1 MNPEEIQAVVT
12 KAAQAVEDGY
22 VFPDKGAD
30 IAALLRA
37 HLAEDRYA
45 GCTGPAELGTSVT
58 ADLTDASG
66 DLHLRLLFHEAGV
79 VGEEDEAALAASWAE
94 QARHTAGGMRRVE
107 RLDDNVAVVEVGPV
121 LGDPSVA
128 GAAVVAAMSL
138 AADADALV
146 IDVRGCRGGSPDGV
160 VLLLSHLF
168 GDDPVRLSDIEHR
181 EEGTRQFWT
190 AAVLPGRRFGP
201 DKPVA
206 VVVGPETFSG
216 GVGLAFDLQEQGRAT
231 IVGERT
237 RGGAHPRIGVVVHPQ
252 LELTLP
258 IARSVSLFT
267 GGNWEGVGVQPD
279 VEVPA
284 DQALEAALALLRESL
299 QDPAGQG
306 TSDPAKTES

>member
-1 MNPEEIQAVVT
+1 MNPAEIHAVVT

-22 VFPDKGAD
+22 VFPDKGAS

-45 GCTGPAELGTSVT
+45 GCAGPADLGAFVT
-58 ADLTDASG
+58 ADLRDASG
-66 DLHLRLLFHEAGV
+66 DLHLRLLFHEGGA
-79 VGEEDEAALAASWAE
+79 VGEEDQEALAATWAE
-94 QARHTAGGMRRVE
+94 QARQTAGGMRRVE
-107 RLDDNVAVVEVGPV
+107 RRDGNIGVVEVAPV
-121 LGDPSVA
+121 LGHPGMA
-128 GAAVVAAMSL
+128 GAAIVAAMSL
-138 AADADALV
+138 VADADALV

-168 GDDPVRLSDIEHR
+168 GGEPVRLSDIESR

-206 VVVGPETFSG
+206 VLVGPETFSG
-216 GVGLAFDLQEQGRAT
+216 GEGLAFDLREQGRAT
-231 IVGERT
+231 IVGEPT

-258 IARSVSLFT
+258 TARSVSLFT
-267 GGNWEGVGVQPD
+267 GGNWEGIGVQPD

-284 DQALEAALALLRESL
+284 DQALDTALTLLR
-299 QDPAGQG
+299 AGL
-306 TSDPAKTES
+306 